1 MMLTIKW
8 LPGLDFSGDRV
19 SKRKINGYESTTRDA
34 SWKADPDDRW
44 YYFSNM
50 PVDELLVF
58 KGNDTWLGDTQSV
71 LHTGF
76 DNTAAEPNAIP
87 RESLEARF
95 FVFWK

>member
-1 MMLTIKW
+1 
-8 LPGLDFSGDRV
+8 
-19 SKRKINGYESTTRDA
+19 
-34 SWKADPDDRW
+34 
-44 YYFSNM
+44 M

-58 KGNDTWLGDTQSV
+58 KGNDTRLGDTQSV

-87 RESLEARF
+87 RESLEARS